1 MSNYYTTIDLV
12 EGMFVGTVL
21 NANTNAEVYKSKPY
35 NSQSQASKD
44 INIFLTTSK
53 PPTTDPLPGIPAPGS
68 DAIVN
73 TIVYTPA
80 RTQSGGG
87 CCGRR

>member
-12 EGMFVGTVL
+12 EGKFVGTVL

-35 NSQSQASKD
+35 SSQSQASRD
-44 INIFLTTSK
+44 INTFLTTSN
-53 PPTTDPLPGIPAPGS
+53 PPTTDPSPGIPAAGS
-68 DAIVN
+68 QAVVN

-80 RTQSGGG
+80 PTRGGG

>member
-35 NSQSQASKD
+35 SSQSQASRD
-44 INIFLTTSK
+44 INTFLTTSK
-53 PPTTDPLPGIPAPGS
+53 PPTTDPLPGNPAPGS
-68 DAIVN
+68 QAVVN
-73 TIVYTPA
+73 TIVYTSVP
-80 RTQSGGG
+80 TQGGG

>member
-1 MSNYYTTIDLV
+1 MSNYYTTIDQV

-21 NANTNAEVYKSKPY
+21 NANTNAEVYKSKAY
-35 NSQSQASKD
+35 SSQSQASHD
-44 INIFLTTSK
+44 INTFLITSN
-53 PPTTDPLPGIPAPGS
+53 PPTKDPTPGTSAPGS
-68 DAIVN
+68 QAVIN

-80 RTQSGGG
+80 PTQGGG

>member
-1 MSNYYTTIDLV
+1 MSNYFTTIDLV

-35 NSQSQASKD
+35 SSQSQASQD
-44 INIFLTTSK
+44 VNTFIITSN
-53 PPTTDPLPGIPAPGS
+53 PPTTDPTPGTSAPGS
-68 DAIVN
+68 QAVVN

-80 RTQSGGG
+80 STRSGG
-87 CCGRR
+87 CCGR